1 LDREAPPEEPKMA
14 KERILVIEDEADIGE
29 LIQYNLARE
38 GYWVSVIVDGEEG
51 FDRVLSES
59 PDLVILDLMLPGT
72 DGLELCRRFKEDP
85 VTRPIPIIMVTAKS
99 EEADVIVGLGVGADD
114 YVPKPFSPR
123 ELVARVRAVLR
134 RGKLRPDVS
143 GRDRIVRNG
152 LTVDAV
158 RHQVTVDG
166 RDVPFTATEFRLL
179 HVLASHP
186 GRAFTREQLLSRV
199 IGEAAAVTDRNI
211 DVHVRTIRKK
221 LGNLRNHIETVRGV
235 GYRFLDER

>member
-1 LDREAPPEEPKMA
+1 MA

-38 GYWVSVIVDGEEG
+38 GYWVSVIGDSEEG

-143 GRDRIVRNG
+143 GRERIVRNG
-152 LTVDAV
+152 LTVDSV

-221 LGNLRNHIETVRGV
+221 LGKLRTHIETVRGV

>member
-1 LDREAPPEEPKMA
+1 MA

-38 GYWVSVIVDGEEG
+38 GYWVSVIADGEEG
-51 FDRVLSES
+51 FDRVLTEA

-85 VTRPIPIIMVTAKS
+85 VTRPIPIIMVTAKG

-143 GRDRIVRNG
+143 GRERIVRNG
-152 LTVDAV
+152 LTVDSV

-221 LGNLRNHIETVRGV
+221 LGNHRSHIETVRGV

>member
-1 LDREAPPEEPKMA
+1 MA

-38 GYWVSVIVDGEEG
+38 GYWVSVISDGEEG

-143 GRDRIVRNG
+143 GRERIVRNG
-152 LTVDAV
+152 LTVDSV

-221 LGNLRNHIETVRGV
+221 LGNLRTHIETVRGV